1 MISQSQAAT
10 QGGAVG
16 DEELLAYY
24 SRRAHEYEQIY
35 EKPERRADLVRVR
48 SWLREALAGH
58 RILEVACGTGYWT
71 AELAPVAAAITATD
85 SSPETL
91 ELARG
96 KSYPPGR
103 VRLALA
109 DAYTLADVPGDF
121 TAGLAAFWWSHVPR
135 ERQLAFLGGLHRRL
149 GVGAVVVFMDNRY
162 VVGSSTP
169 ISRRDAEDNTYQ
181 RRRLA
186 DGTEYEVLKNFPTS
200 AELEATL
207 APFAR
212 EVSVTQFAYYWGV
225 CYRVASAA

>member
-1 MISQSQAAT
+1 MT
-10 QGGAVG
+10 
-16 DEELLAYY
+16 DEELLTYY
-24 SRRAHEYEQIY
+24 SRRAGEYEQVY
-35 EKPERRADLVRVR
+35 EKPERHADLPRVR
-48 SWLREALAGH
+48 SWLRDALAGQ
-58 RILEVACGTGYWT
+58 RILEIACGTGYWT

-85 SSPETL
+85 SSAETL
-91 ELARG
+91 EMARG
-96 KSYPPGR
+96 KPYPAGR

-109 DAYTLADVPGDF
+109 DAYALADVPGDF

-135 ERQLAFLGGLHRRL
+135 ERQSAFLDGLHGRL
-149 GVGAVVVFMDNRY
+149 GGGALVVLVDNRY

-169 ISRRDAEDNTYQ
+169 ISRWDAQGNSYQ

-186 DGTEYEVLKNFPTS
+186 DGSEYEVLKNFPTP

-212 EVSVTQFAYYWGV
+212 ELSVTQFAYYWGV

>member
-1 MISQSQAAT
+1 
-10 QGGAVG
+10 VG

-71 AELAPVAAAITATD
+71 AELAPVAAAITSTD
-85 SSPETL
+85 SSPATL
-91 ELARG
+91 EVARG

-109 DAYTLADVPGDF
+109 DAYALADVPGNF

-135 ERQLAFLGGLHRRL
+135 ERQLAFLGGLHRPEGIIIAGQEL
-149 GVGAVVVFMDNRY
+149 VPGLPADAY
-162 VVGSSTP
+162 AAQPHEDQIDDSAGSLPYCSQP
-169 ISRRDAEDNTYQ
+169 A
-181 RRRLA
+181 A
-186 DGTEYEVLKNFPTS
+186 
-200 AELEATL
+200 
-207 APFAR
+207 
-212 EVSVTQFAYYWGV
+212 
-225 CYRVASAA
+225 ASHW